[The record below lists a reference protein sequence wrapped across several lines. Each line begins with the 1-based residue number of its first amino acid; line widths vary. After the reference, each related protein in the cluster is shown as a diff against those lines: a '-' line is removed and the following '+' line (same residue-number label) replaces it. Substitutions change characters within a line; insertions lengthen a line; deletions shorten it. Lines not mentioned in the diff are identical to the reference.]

1 MCSDDDFSSSDEGFF
16 YRIIKVLID
25 IEPEMTRDEYN
36 KFAGEVKIS
45 VCVLTKVAS
54 IVEKINNWT
63 YNAVSAGNKGTLT
76 YLISLIS

>member
-1 MCSDDDFSSSDEGFF
+1 
-16 YRIIKVLID
+16 
-25 IEPEMTRDEYN
+25 MTRDEYN

-63 YNAVSAGNKGTLT
+63 YDAVSAGKKGTLT